1 MPPYTYLLAA
11 GWPLGGSAGQL
22 TEWATLSTAWA
33 NMWEMAARN
42 ATSMG
47 MINLSD
53 MKQVPLTAEGVYK

>member
-1 MPPYTYLLAA
+1 
-11 GWPLGGSAGQL
+11 
-22 TEWATLSTAWA
+22 
-33 NMWEMAARN
+33 MWEMAARN